1 LLPDLSVFWVVFFV
15 LLLTLIL
22 DRLFFRPLLAIIK
35 QREDAVGSAKALADQ
50 AAAEARRATE
60 EFDRQTASARAEVYR
75 QMDEVPLWT
84 IAPLWWTPRAKKLK
98 QRWLRPALI
107 SRVTWPMPVRVST
120 RTPTHWRPM
129 PRRKFS
135 DVACPNATSYITQ

>member
-1 LLPDLSVFWVVFFV
+1 MLPDLSVFWVVFFV

-60 EFDRQTASARAEVYR
+60 EFDRQTAAARAEVYR
-75 QMDEVPLWT
+75 QMDEVRRTALDD
-84 IAPLWWTPRAKKLK
+84 RA
-98 QRWLRPALI
+98 ALVEATRKEVESTLAKARADLANDVADARARLDTDADALAADAASQI
-107 SRVTWPMPVRVST
+107 LGRRVS
-120 RTPTHWRPM
+120 
-129 PRRKFS
+129 
-135 DVACPNATSYITQ
+135 

>member
-60 EFDRQTASARAEVYR
+60 EFDRQTASARADVYR
-75 QMDEVPLWT
+75 QMDEMR
-84 IAPLWWTPRAKKLK
+84 RA
-98 QRWLRPALI
+98 ALDDRAALVDATRKEAEAALAKARAELAADVADARARLDKDAETLAADAASQI
-107 SRVTWPMPVRVST
+107 LGRRVS
-120 RTPTHWRPM
+120 
-129 PRRKFS
+129 
-135 DVACPNATSYITQ
+135 

>member
-60 EFDRQTASARAEVYR
+60 EFDRQTAIARTEVYR
-75 QMDEVPLWT
+75 QMDEVR
-84 IAPLWWTPRAKKLK
+84 RA
-98 QRWLRPALI
+98 ALADRAALVDATRKEAEAALTQARADLARDVADARARLDKDAEALAADAA
-107 SRVTWPMPVRVST
+107 SRILGRRVS
-120 RTPTHWRPM
+120 
-129 PRRKFS
+129 
-135 DVACPNATSYITQ
+135 

>member
-1 LLPDLSVFWVVFFV
+1 MLPDLSVFWVVFFV

-60 EFDRQTASARAEVYR
+60 EFDRQTAIARTEVYR
-75 QMDEVPLWT
+75 QMDEVR
-84 IAPLWWTPRAKKLK
+84 RA
-98 QRWLRPALI
+98 ALDDRAALVDATRKEAEAALTQARADLARDVTDARARLDKDAEALAADAA
-107 SRVTWPMPVRVST
+107 SRILGRRVS
-120 RTPTHWRPM
+120 
-129 PRRKFS
+129 
-135 DVACPNATSYITQ
+135 